1 MDALSNNT
9 DKRQEVSSGQS
20 KEEVSKPKN
29 EGHDPFTQEQLNEKW
44 EEYIQKLTKKPGLK
58 AALSHPPKLTDNYQ
72 LQLEVGSSLLKEELK
87 TIKINLLDY
96 LQKEL
101 NNSEINL
108 KTKIIQVKQNRE
120 HLSEE
125 QILKEMYKKN
135 SNMKTFRQK
144 FYLDF

>member
-1 MDALSNNT
+1 MDALSENT
-9 DKRQEVSSGQS
+9 DKKQNSSLYQSEKEVL
-20 KEEVSKPKN
+20 KPKIQ
-29 EGHDPFTQEQLNEKW
+29 GHDPFTQEQLNEKW
-44 EEYIQKLTKKPGLK
+44 KEYIKKLTEKPGLK

-72 LQLEVGSSLLKEELK
+72 LRLNVGSSLLDNELK

-108 KTKIIQVKQNRE
+108 TTKIIQIKQSRE

-135 SNMKTFRQK
+135 SNMKIFLKK

>member
-1 MDALSNNT
+1 MDALSENS
-9 DKRQEVSSGQS
+9 DKTQEDSSEQS
-20 KEEVSKPKN
+20 KKEISKSIIKKHTDFN
-29 EGHDPFTQEQLNEKW
+29 QEQLNEKW
-44 EEYIQKLTKKPGLK
+44 KEYIQKLTWKPGLK
-58 AALSHPPKLTDNYQ
+58 AAISHPPKLIDNYQ
-72 LQLEVGSSLLKEELK
+72 LQLNVGSSLLDNELK
-87 TIKINLLDY
+87 TIKTNLIEY

-108 KTKIIQVKQNRE
+108 STKIIQIKQNRK

-135 SNMKTFRQK
+135 SNMKTFIKK